1 MLLVMV
7 GGFGNTISEL
17 FKLVSSKKIL
27 SLKIV
32 LLSKYDVCLTIKL
45 FEISTFLFNDTSS
58 LKKVLLFILI
68 VFSDR

>member
-58 LKKVLLFILI
+58 LKKYYCLY
-68 VFSDR
+68 